1 MTSTVIDEMLNLLV
15 IHAKVHHKTKER
27 AFSLV
32 PDLRTKAVILEFQT
46 LSTFVHIYSDLI
58 EQKLRLN

>member
-46 LSTFVHIYSDLI
+46 F
-58 EQKLRLN
+58 

>member
-1 MTSTVIDEMLNLLV
+1 MMTSTVILGLFGDDVDGEMLNLLV

-46 LSTFVHIYSDLI
+46 F
-58 EQKLRLN
+58 

>member
-1 MTSTVIDEMLNLLV
+1 MMTSTVILGLFGDDVDMIVDEMLNLLV

-32 PDLRTKAVILEFQT
+32 PDLRTKDVILEFQT
-46 LSTFVHIYSDLI
+46 F
-58 EQKLRLN
+58 